1 MLWSQADLVKMTWLG
16 ADLVRINRLGL
27 LRSRVEL
34 VGVTRLGLLWSRAYM
49 VRADPVRVVFGVGH
63 VLLVVLLS

>member
-1 MLWSQADLVKMTWLG
+1 MGLLWLG

-27 LRSRVEL
+27 LRSSGDL
-34 VGVTRLGLLWSRAYM
+34 VGVTRLGLLLSRAYL